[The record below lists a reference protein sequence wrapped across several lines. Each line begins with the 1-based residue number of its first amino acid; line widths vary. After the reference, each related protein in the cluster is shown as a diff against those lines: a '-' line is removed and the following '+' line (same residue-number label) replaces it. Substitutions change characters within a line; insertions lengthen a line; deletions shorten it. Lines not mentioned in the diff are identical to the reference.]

1 MIVPRMY
8 TKSEFMKAASHVPDD
23 YDARSEEFWSYVS
36 DKLHAFRGRIV
47 MVFVESLSKDT
58 KEALSAVL
66 GGEGPG
72 FSLISDLLEDGAK
85 LKPTEDPILVAE
97 TESWLQMIAR
107 SSNAT
112 LREFLEQNLTERNH
126 SVSDLVGRSLG
137 EGEVA
142 LLMIDSR
149 RKLELPKDVR
159 VIRVLPFDPAD
170 YLNVSVIKA
179 RLRSKATPEAADAG
193 R

>member
-1 MIVPRMY
+1 MY

-23 YDARSEEFWSYVS
+23 YDTKSEEFWSYVS

-72 FSLISDLLEDGAK
+72 FSLISDLLKDGAK

-97 TESWLQMIAR
+97 TESWLQMIER

-112 LREFLEQNLTERNH
+112 LREFIEQNLTERNH
-126 SVSDLVGRSLG
+126 FISDLVGRSLG
-137 EGEVA
+137 EGEAA

-179 RLRSKATPEAADAG
+179 RLRSKATPEATDAG